1 MHFLKSFTLKSWATY
16 GKVAKNSTGRSHT
29 PVVRLPPL
37 MLCVMTEQRPR
48 LGGYRWR
55 EAVAV
60 VRLRPLLLLT
70 FLLWSETKS
79 GVPRCLSSLSSA
91 SPHPAVPHFSLVLHP
106 WAPFTSTGRLLCR
119 TAPHGHGHGAVHA
132 FSARARRGGGGK
144 AGPSPARPIRP
155 VTAPRL

>member
-37 MLCVMTEQRPR
+37 MLCIMTEQRPR

-55 EAVAV
+55 EAGAV

-79 GVPRCLSSLSSA
+79 GIPRCLSSRLFGVFPSGGSSLFPCA
-91 SPHPAVPHFSLVLHP
+91 SSL
-106 WAPFTSTGRLLCR
+106 
-119 TAPHGHGHGAVHA
+119 GAFH
-132 FSARARRGGGGK
+132 K
-144 AGPSPARPIRP
+144 YWP
-155 VTAPRL
+155 VIV